1 MPDPPFSNLLRI
13 IDILQ
18 NSILLEYCSILQ
30 NKHLAYIVFQ
40 SKLHFKKVQELR
52 LGLVCIPFVKRRF
65 EVM

>member
-18 NSILLEYCSILQ
+18 NSILLEYCSYLQ
-30 NKHLAYIVFQ
+30 NKHLAYIVFH

-52 LGLVCIPFVKRRF
+52 LGLVRIPFVKRRF